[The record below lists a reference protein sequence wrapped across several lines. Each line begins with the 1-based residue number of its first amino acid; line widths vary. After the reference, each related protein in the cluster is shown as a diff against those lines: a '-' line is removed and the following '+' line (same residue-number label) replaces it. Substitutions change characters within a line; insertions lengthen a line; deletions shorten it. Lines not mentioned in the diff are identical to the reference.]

1 MRYHVTVRPS
11 DLALEAKNAELR
23 REPRGREG
31 LRRAKNGDGNP
42 LDGPPWTAARLSS
55 CKDGINM

>member
-23 REPRGREG
+23 REVNRFS
-31 LRRAKNGDGNP
+31 LQNV
-42 LDGPPWTAARLSS
+42 LAART
-55 CKDGINM
+55 